1 MSMTNLPEPMADAF
15 GILGVA
21 VYVVSY
27 FALQA
32 GFLRGNGYAYPA
44 LNLLAAVAILA
55 SLSNDFNLFAA
66 SIQAIWIAISVVGIA
81 RLWAVRRFLTLSD
94 DDRGAALAL
103 VPGLAKDRARKFL
116 RLGRWID
123 CAPGAVLADEG
134 TAVGSLSYIA
144 EGRCRIDH
152 RGVPV
157 AAIGPGGMIGEMTYQ
172 TGAPATATV
181 VAATPVRVLRIEAGM
196 LRDFLERNED
206 VAEALERAV
215 AGDLRY
221 KLAATTRAL
230 SRGGTGAD

>member
-1 MSMTNLPEPMADAF
+1 MSMTSLPEPMADAF
-15 GILGVA
+15 GALGVA
-21 VYVVSY
+21 LYVVSY

-44 LNLLAAVAILA
+44 MNLLAAAAVLA

-66 SIQAIWIAISVVGIA
+66 SIQAIWIAVSVVGIA
-81 RLWAVRRFLTLSD
+81 RLWAVRHFLTLD
-94 DDRGAALAL
+94 DAERGAALAL
-103 VPGLAKDRARKFL
+103 VPGLAKNRARQFL
-116 RLGRWID
+116 HLGRWID
-123 CAPGAVLADEG
+123 VAPGAVLATEG
-134 TAVGSLSYIA
+134 TQVGALGYVA

-181 VAATPVRVLRIEAGM
+181 IAATPVRLLRIESGT
-196 LRDFLERNED
+196 LRDYLTRNED

-215 AGDLRY
+215 AGDLRR
-221 KLAATTRAL
+221 KLEATTRAM
-230 SRGGTGAD
+230 SAGGSGAD